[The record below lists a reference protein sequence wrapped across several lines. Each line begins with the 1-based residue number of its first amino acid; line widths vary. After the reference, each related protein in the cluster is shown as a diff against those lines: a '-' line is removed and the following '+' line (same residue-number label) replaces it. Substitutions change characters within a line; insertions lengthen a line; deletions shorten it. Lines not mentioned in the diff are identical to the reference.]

1 MSSTAVSRTATLR
14 GRADAIA
21 DSAGNWIVGAM
32 RIVAGLLWLAN
43 LEWKRPPHFGKDL
56 GNGLYKYID
65 SGIKNP
71 VFAPYSWFLEHV
83 VLKQYSLFGWI
94 TLFTE
99 SALAVLLLLGLFT
112 RLASLIAAGMSVSIM
127 LSVLYYPHEW
137 PWSYFL
143 MIAVHLLLFATNA
156 GQHLG
161 LDGVFRRG
169 RTAIATR
176 NLGIV
181 AVLCGIG
188 GLYVARNG
196 GFADHHGALLG
207 WARWELKFVWF
218 NTLGALLTIV
228 LGIVAIASSRM
239 RQKMLG
245 WVAGAGFAL
254 MALQV
259 VAQWR
264 SEKGATTGGFLGG
277 TGGTFAFWAMLAV
290 GILVCTARQREAGAP
305 AGNRG
310 FGH

>member
-1 MSSTAVSRTATLR
+1 
-14 GRADAIA
+14 
-21 DSAGNWIVGAM
+21 M

-65 SGIKNP
+65 SGIKHP

-83 VLKQYSLFGWI
+83 VLKQYTLFGWI

-99 SALAVLLLLGLFT
+99 STLAVLLLLGLFT
-112 RLASLIAAGMSVSIM
+112 RLASLVAAGMSVSIF
-127 LSVLYYPHEW
+127 LSVLYYPKSYEW
-137 PWSYFL
+137 PWSYYL

-161 LDGVFRRG
+161 LDGVLRRG
-169 RTAIATR
+169 RTTVAAR

-181 AVLCGIG
+181 AVVCGIG

-207 WARWELKFVWF
+207 WAKWELKWVWF
-218 NTLGALLTIV
+218 NTLGAILTIG
-228 LGIVAIASSRM
+228 LGVVAIASSRI
-239 RQKMLG
+239 RQKALG

-259 VAQWR
+259 IAQWR
-264 SEKGATTGGFLGG
+264 SEKGATTGGVLGG
-277 TGGTFAFWAMLAV
+277 TGGTYAFWAMLAV
-290 GILVCTARQREAGAP
+290 GILVCTARQRE
-305 AGNRG
+305 
-310 FGH
+310 